1 MRLCITGRGVGLQNT
16 WRSELEERLRLLLG
30 SWSARIMQAKVFIEV
45 LNGPPGGSDL
55 RCAIDASLIPAG
67 TVKVSALGTDIES
80 AARST
85 TRRLVRLIRE
95 ELLRRHALT
104 RAH

>member
-45 LNGPPGGSDL
+45 VNGPPGGSDV

>member
-1 MRLCITGRGVGLQNT
+1 
-16 WRSELEERLRLLLG
+16 
-30 SWSARIMQAKVFIEV
+30 MQAKVFIEDV
-45 LNGPPGGSDL
+45 NGPKGGPDV

-67 TVKVSALGTDIES
+67 AVKVSALGTDIES
-80 AARST
+80 AVRSA

-95 ELLRRHALT
+95 ELFRRRVFM

>member
-1 MRLCITGRGVGLQNT
+1 
-16 WRSELEERLRLLLG
+16 
-30 SWSARIMQAKVFIEV
+30 MQAKVFIEV
-45 LNGPPGGSDL
+45 VNGPPGGSDV